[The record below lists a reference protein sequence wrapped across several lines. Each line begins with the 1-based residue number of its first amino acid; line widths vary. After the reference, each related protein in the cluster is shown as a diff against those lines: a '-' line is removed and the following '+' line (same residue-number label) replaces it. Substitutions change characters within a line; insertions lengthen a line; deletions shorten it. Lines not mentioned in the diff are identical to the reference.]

1 MSTAAIQERLI
12 TADEFERIAHRY
24 GRSEL
29 IDGRIVQLSP
39 TGWKHG
45 DIEAQIILL
54 LRPYVRRQQLGFV
67 GTGEVGCRLPN
78 GRVRAP
84 DVLFV
89 RQERLVGL
97 PEDGFLP
104 FAPDLAVEVVSP
116 DDSPREVRD
125 NPTIGSPPALRPF
138 GPSIPPPA
146 PSPSTRS
153 PRPPA
158 SSASAR
164 LSRAALFCP
173 ASPAP
178 WQRSS
183 ARFARAPG
191 ATVTRFRP
199 PARPPR
205 PTGPLVRDSW
215 PPSRPR

>member
-54 LRPYVRRQQLGFV
+54 LRPYVRLRQLGFV
-67 GTGEVGCRLPN
+67 GTGEVGCKLPN

-89 RQERLVGL
+89 RQERLADL

-116 DDSPREVRD
+116 DDSAREVRD
-125 NPTIGSPPALRPF
+125 KASEWIAGGSEQVWTVDPETRIVTIYELAKIPRVLGEGDTLAGGSVLPGFSCTVAE
-138 GPSIPPPA
+138 I
-146 PSPSTRS
+146 
-153 PRPPA
+153 
-158 SSASAR
+158 
-164 LSRAALFCP
+164 
-173 ASPAP
+173 
-178 WQRSS
+178 
-183 ARFARAPG
+183 FA
-191 ATVTRFRP
+191 
-199 PARPPR
+199 
-205 PTGPLVRDSW
+205 
-215 PPSRPR
+215 